1 MKPAGGIRTSQGGDR
16 LPDDPVRD
24 ARSDWMTPDRFRFG
38 ASSLLN
44 DVLMQ
49 IRKER
54 TGRYS
59 GGDYFTRRLDYETRR
74 A

>member
-1 MKPAGGIRTSQGGDR
+1 MKPAGGIRTAKEAIS
-16 LPDDPVRD
+16 LPDHAVRD
-24 ARSDWMTPDRFRFG
+24 ARPGWMTPDLFRFG

-59 GGDYFTRRLDYETRR
+59 GGDYFTLD
-74 A
+74 

>member
-1 MKPAGGIRTSQGGDR
+1 VLYETLGPR
-16 LPDDPVRD
+16 
-24 ARSDWMTPDRFRFG
+24 WMTPERFRFG

-54 TGRYS
+54 S
-59 GGDYFTRRLDYETRR
+59 GAYQSPDYFTID
-74 A
+74 